1 MSALGPALARRETA
15 LALFILVILAG
26 VGWRNPAFVT
36 PASLDDVLT
45 DSAILVAVAIG
56 QMLVILTRGIDL
68 SVASTLALAGEV
80 VAILS
85 SQWLEMPVGLTLLV
99 AAAVGLALGA
109 FNGALVAGI
118 GIPPIVAT
126 LGTLSIYRG
135 LIYVLSGGGWIN
147 AHQMG
152 KGFLA
157 FPLERFLGLTH
168 LVWVGVIV
176 AVLAALVLT
185 FTRFGRE
192 LYAVGGNP
200 VAARYVGLRE
210 GPLVFAAYCLS
221 GTIAGL
227 CGYLWVARYSVAY
240 TQLALGFELQVIAAC
255 VIGGVSI
262 AGGIGTVGGC
272 VLGALLLGV
281 IANALPA
288 INVSPFWQMG
298 IAGAVIL
305 IAVIVNAR
313 TERRP
318 GKLILRS
325 AAAPAD
331 APPPLRARE
340 ARR

>member
-1 MSALGPALARRETA
+1 VRRLARRETA
-15 LALFILVILAG
+15 LALFILLILML

-36 PASLDDVLT
+36 PASLDDVAT
-45 DSAILVAVAIG
+45 DTAILVAMALG

-85 SQWLEMPVGLTLLV
+85 HQWPEMPVALTLLV

-109 FNGALVAGI
+109 INGGLIAGI

-147 AHQMG
+147 AHELG
-152 KGFLA
+152 PGFLA
-157 FPLERFLGLTH
+157 FPLGRLLGLTH
-168 LVWVGVIV
+168 LVWI
-176 AVLAALVLT
+176 AALIAVVAGLGLT
-185 FTRFGRE
+185 LTRFGRE
-192 LYAVGGNP
+192 IYALGGNP
-200 VAARYVGLRE
+200 VAARYCGLAE
-210 GPLVFAAYCLS
+210 GRLIVLVYSLS
-221 GTIAGL
+221 GLIAGI

-240 TQLALGFELQVIAAC
+240 TQLATGFELQVIAAC

-262 AGGIGTVGGC
+262 AGGIGTVTGC
-272 VLGALLLGV
+272 VLGAVLLGL

-288 INVSPFWQMG
+288 IEISPFWQMA

-305 IAVIVNAR
+305 VAVIVNAR

-318 GKLILRS
+318 GKIILRV
-325 AAAPAD
+325 AEP
-331 APPPLRARE
+331 
-340 ARR
+340 